1 MELLSSVKKL
11 KLWPTEDIKCVLGDT
26 TKKKTVQTYIS
37 KMFSVEKYCELV

>member
-11 KLWPTEDIKCVLGDT
+11 KLWPTEDIKCVLGDAT
-26 TKKKTVQTYIS
+26 KKTVKTYIS

>member
-26 TKKKTVQTYIS
+26 TKKTSTDLYFKDV
-37 KMFSVEKYCELV
+37 FSRKIL